1 MSTFVLVHGAWGGA
15 DTWKPVR
22 PRLQAVGHQVFT
34 PGLTG
39 IGERVHL
46 ASPQVNLT
54 THIDDVVN
62 HILYEDLTDIVLLG
76 FSYGGMV
83 VTGALAHI
91 ADRIRHLV
99 YLDAFVPADGQSLGD
114 LAGHPRSPASSVGE
128 QWLVPPRPPVFDDS
142 TEAAWNE
149 VRLTPQPGRCFS
161 EPVRLHQPIEDHTFG
176 RTYIKALDDLRT
188 TGAANPFWNVAD
200 RLRDHPAWNYHEV
213 DTNHMI
219 PQNRPAELV
228 RLLLDLAE

>member
-1 MSTFVLVHGAWGGA
+1 MSTYVLVHGAWGGA
-15 DTWKPVR
+15 HTWKLVR
-22 PRLQAVGHQVFT
+22 PGLQAAGRQVFT

-39 IGERVHL
+39 IGDRVHL

-62 HILYEDLTDIVLLG
+62 HIRYEDLTDIVLLG

-91 ADRIRHLV
+91 ADRVRHLV
-99 YLDAFVPADGQSLGD
+99 V
-114 LAGHPRSPASSVGE
+114 
-128 QWLVPPRPPVFDDS
+128 
-142 TEAAWNE
+142 
-149 VRLTPQPGRCFS
+149 VRLTPHPSKCFS
-161 EPVRLHQPIEDHTFG
+161 ERVRLLQPIEDYAFG
-176 RTYIKALDDLRT
+176 RTYVKALDDPRT
-188 TGAANPFWNVAD
+188 TGAANPFWDVAD
-200 RLRDHPAWNYHEV
+200 RVRDHSSWNYHEV

-228 RLLLDLAE
+228 GLLLDVVG